1 MPLAALRS
9 RLERLGSTVTSQVWR
24 LGYAS
29 RFLAYLVMHSGTA
42 LRRFRLTVAEVYFA
56 GVLSLVIIMVS
67 GLFVGMVL
75 ALQGYE
81 TLQRFGASESLG
93 VLVALS
99 LVRELGPVV
108 AGLLFASRAGSAIT
122 AEIGLMKATEQISAM
137 EMMAVD
143 PIARVVAPR
152 FWGGVIS
159 MPLLAALLFLALK
172 VGNLASF
179 STAQMY
185 RVDAKFANIG
195 GLKER
200 APVKSAGVVVGR
212 VVDIRFDNE
221 SYEAIVSINLGYQYQ
236 FPRDTTAKILT
247 SGILGEQ
254 YVGLEAG
261 GDGVMLKHGDR
272 VRLTQSAV
280 VLENLISQFL
290 FNKAAEGK
298 DEKK

>member
-1 MPLAALRS
+1 MIDLWVGVFVAA
-9 RLERLGSTVTSQVWR
+9 G
-24 LGYAS
+24 
-29 RFLAYLVMHSGTA
+29 F
-42 LRRFRLTVAEVYFA
+42 
-56 GVLSLVIIMVS
+56 
-67 GLFVGMVL
+67 
-75 ALQGYE
+75 
-81 TLQRFGASESLG
+81 
-93 VLVALS
+93 
-99 LVRELGPVV
+99 
-108 AGLLFASRAGSAIT
+108 
-122 AEIGLMKATEQISAM
+122 
-137 EMMAVD
+137 
-143 PIARVVAPR
+143 
-152 FWGGVIS
+152 
-159 MPLLAALLFLALK
+159 AALLFLALK